1 MRHPAPTPTGS
12 ALPLPRA
19 RSGRSSALV
28 GSVEL
33 ARDSVERFNALVHEL
48 CLDAPQ
54 VDADAIASVAAWLD
68 AQPAEQGESLLQ
80 SRLDRLADLE
90 AMLADADWT
99 MEAAQSHRI
108 ARILAYVAEDNDLIP
123 NTIPIYG
130 HLDDALLLELAWP
143 MLAEDVDDY
152 HDFCHFRDEAAG
164 HTHRRVQQIDWL
176 NARAEEGA
184 LWEHQHRVHGQ
195 AYVEYG
201 APAAFFR
208 VS

>member
-12 ALPLPRA
+12 ALPLPHA
-19 RSGRSSALV
+19 RPGRSSALV

-33 ARDSVERFNALVHEL
+33 ARDAVERFNSLVHEL

-54 VDADAIASVAAWLD
+54 VDAGAIASVAAWLQ
-68 AQPAEQGESLLQ
+68 AQPAEQGQSLLQ
-80 SRLDRLADLE
+80 SRLDRLAELE
-90 AMLADADWT
+90 TMLADPDWP

-108 ARILAYVAEDNDLIP
+108 ARILAYVAADNDLIP
-123 NTIPIYG
+123 DTLPVYG

-152 HDFCHFRDEAAG
+152 RDFCRFREDAAG

-201 APAAFFR
+201 APATLFR